1 MVNAIR
7 KLAINCSVL
16 LWLAT
21 AAFAQ
26 DQTDLERRLRE
37 LERRMRQIDP
47 TFNQSQPTA
56 TLAER
61 LTALERKMDLLAADR
76 QRPVQDATPA
86 PVPAPPAPVLAATQ
100 PPVEAFVMPSTGI
113 SPQEARGPVTG
124 YRESR
129 EEEER
134 LPVAGYMDFHF
145 NKPKGEPGQLDFH
158 RFVLLFGHSFSD
170 RIKFW
175 SELEIE
181 HALVE
186 GGDEKGELEL
196 EQAYLDFLIKPWF
209 NLRAG
214 MLLAPVGII
223 NERHEPPSFNGVER
237 PMVETVIIP
246 STWFDTG
253 FGFTGDLGKGF
264 RYRAYM
270 MGGLDATA
278 FDAEEGFRNGR
289 QKGFQSSF
297 RNPAKV
303 ARLEYSGLRKLTLG
317 LSGYTGHT
325 GFNLPGINPRV
336 DLIDFDGR
344 YSYRRFDFRGLFAH
358 ANISRTRELNRAL
371 QSDFG
376 FMPNIARQMR
386 GWYAEPAVH
395 VLPRWKRQDLVLF
408 TRYERFNTQHR
419 MAEGFSA
426 LPQFNRSAW
435 VMGATFKPNADV
447 AFKFDYI
454 VNRNRSSVVPAVN
467 TFNIGLGWWF

>member
-1 MVNAIR
+1 MVNHWKVAGVTIFSI
-7 KLAINCSVL
+7 LWFGTL
-16 LWLAT
+16 LP
-21 AAFAQ
+21 AQ
-26 DQTDLERRLRE
+26 QPTDWERRLRE
-37 LERRMRQIDP
+37 LERKMKQLDP
-47 TFNQSQPTA
+47 NFGQPEA
-56 TLAER
+56 GSNMAKRLA
-61 LTALERKMDLLAADR
+61 ALERRLEAL
-76 QRPVQDATPA
+76 T
-86 PVPAPPAPVLAATQ
+86 PPAPSPKVAESR
-100 PPVEAFVMPSTGI
+100 PPVEAFVMPATSDT
-113 SPQEARGPVTG
+113 SQDARGPITG
-124 YRESR
+124 LRASR
-129 EEEER
+129 DEEER

-145 NKPKGEPGQLDFH
+145 NKPRGEPGLLDFH

-175 SELEIE
+175 SELEVE
-181 HALVE
+181 HAFVE

-196 EQAYLDFLIKPWF
+196 EQAFVDFLIKPWF
-209 NLRAG
+209 NFRAG
-214 MLLAPVGII
+214 MVLAPVGII

-253 FGFTGDLGKGF
+253 FGLTGDLGKGF
-264 RYRAYM
+264 RYRAYL

-278 FDAEEGFRNGR
+278 FDAEEGLRGGR
-289 QKGFQSSF
+289 QKGFQTSF

-303 ARLEYSGLRKLTLG
+303 VRLEYSGVRRLTLG
-317 LSGYTGHT
+317 TSAYTGHT

-336 DLIDFDGR
+336 DLFDFDGR
-344 YSYRRFDFRGLFAH
+344 YSYKRLDFRGLFAQ
-358 ANISRTRELNRAL
+358 ASISRARELNLAL
-371 QSDFG
+371 QGDFG

-386 GWYAEPAVH
+386 GWYLEPAVH
-395 VLPRWKRQDLVLF
+395 VMPRWRKQDLVLF

-419 MAEGFSA
+419 MPEGFVP
-426 LPQFNRSAW
+426 LPQFDRSAW